1 LDVKKKY
8 NKLCDIKNTII
19 HPNKKIRRDG
29 KKERMVGR
37 EK

>member
-8 NKLCDIKNTII
+8 NKLCDIKNRMIDG
-19 HPNKKIRRDG
+19 NKKIRRDG